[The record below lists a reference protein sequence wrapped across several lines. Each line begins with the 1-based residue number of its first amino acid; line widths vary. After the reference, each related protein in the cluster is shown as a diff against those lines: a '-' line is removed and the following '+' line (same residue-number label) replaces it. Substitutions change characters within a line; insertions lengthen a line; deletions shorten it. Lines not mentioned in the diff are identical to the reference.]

1 MGNNTFMCSK
11 KTAKILGLFYIFL
24 LYSSNSAIEEEEE
37 NEFKEELP
45 EKDNFNEENKTGN
58 AFVKFFK
65 YGKHSILWR
74 GINVCSVGHIIEY
87 LSVGEDFDFPC
98 FIWKLIATRYNFKSP
113 IKNNIGYFVSLVFG
127 GDSSFFDFISF
138 LPSLNFLSLNLGIYY
153 TILQKKNFSW
163 DLHAGIGFSW
173 RWSLF
178 CAETSYDAVYRNWIN
193 EKTKNYKNNQKY
205 IVKKPEKKELDENE
219 SYLKH
224 YFKPKNFLDNI
235 KHFDILLDLSIFD
248 FTIKNHFKISL
259 SWHCGIAY
267 MFYFFK
273 RNEIREKVFN
283 LVKGVFDIVDVL
295 EYLGLYQLTISIG
308 YVF

>member
-1 MGNNTFMCSK
+1 MKQFSIILYFSFTFYTFHFTEGDDALTIPVDNNFT
-11 KTAKILGLFYIFL
+11 
-24 LYSSNSAIEEEEE
+24 
-37 NEFKEELP
+37 
-45 EKDNFNEENKTGN
+45 EKNIKTGN

-65 YGKHSILWR
+65 YGKHSILLDEIS
-74 GINVCSVGHIIEY
+74 GSTVGVIIDY
-87 LSVGEDFDFPC
+87 LSKNIGSPFSYYIMELF
-98 FIWKLIATRYNFKSP
+98 ASRYNFKSP

-127 GDSSFFDFISF
+127 GDPSQFDFISF
-138 LPSLNFLSLNLGIYY
+138 LPSCNFLSLNLGIYY
-153 TILQKKNFSW
+153 TILQKKSFSW

-173 RWSLF
+173 RWSPF
-178 CAETSYDAVYRNWIN
+178 CSDTSYDAVYRKWVN
-193 EKTKNYKNNQKY
+193 ERTKNYKNNQKDMGSTEY
-205 IVKKPEKKELDENE
+205 IETQEFKVLIKNG

-224 YFKPKNFLDNI
+224 YFYPVNFLDNI

-273 RNEIREKVFN
+273 REKILEKVFN
-283 LVKGVFDIVDVL
+283 GKWENYGSADVL
-295 EYLGLYQLTISIG
+295 MYLGLRSLTISIG

>member
-1 MGNNTFMCSK
+1 MW
-11 KTAKILGLFYIFL
+11 
-24 LYSSNSAIEEEEE
+24 
-37 NEFKEELP
+37 
-45 EKDNFNEENKTGN
+45 D
-58 AFVKFFK
+58 
-65 YGKHSILWR
+65 
-74 GINVCSVGHIIEY
+74 GINVYTVRLIIEG
-87 LSVGEDFDFPC
+87 VPHFPC
-98 FIWKLIATRYNFKSP
+98 FIRQLIAARYNFKSP

-138 LPSLNFLSLNLGIYY
+138 IPSINFLSLNLGIYY
-153 TILQKKNFSW
+153 TILQKKSFSW

-173 RWSLF
+173 RWSPF
-178 CAETSYDAVYRNWIN
+178 CYETSYDAVYRKWVN
-193 EKTKNYKNNQKY
+193 EKTKNYKNNQNDNSERPKT
-205 IVKKPEKKELDENE
+205 EELGKNE

-224 YFKPKNFLDNI
+224 YFKNI

-283 LVKGVFDIVDVL
+283 LVKEVFDIVDVL
-295 EYLGLYQLTISIG
+295 EYLGLCQLTISIG

>member
-1 MGNNTFMCSK
+1 MKQFSI
-11 KTAKILGLFYIFL
+11 ILSSLL
-24 LYSSNSAIEEEEE
+24 LYYTCHFAEGDDALAI
-37 NEFKEELP
+37 P
-45 EKDNFNEENKTGN
+45 VDNNFTEENKTGN

-65 YGKHSILWR
+65 YGKHSILLDEIS
-74 GINVCSVGHIIEY
+74 GNTVGVIIDKLSGSGETVPQCSCYIMQ
-87 LSVGEDFDFPC
+87 
-98 FIWKLIATRYNFKSP
+98 LIAFRYNFKSP

-127 GDSSFFDFISF
+127 GDPSQFDFISF
-138 LPSLNFLSLNLGIYY
+138 LPSCNFLSLNLGIYY
-153 TILQKKNFSW
+153 TILQKKSFSW

-173 RWSLF
+173 RWTLF
-178 CAETSYDAVYRNWIN
+178 YLSVSYNAGYRNLVN
-193 EKTKNYKNNQKY
+193 ERTKNYKNNQKDMGSTEY
-205 IVKKPEKKELDENE
+205 IETQEFKVLIKNG

-224 YFKPKNFLDNI
+224 YFYPVNFLDNI

-273 RNEIREKVFN
+273 REKILEKVFN
-283 LVKGVFDIVDVL
+283 GKWENYGSADVL
-295 EYLGLYQLTISIG
+295 MYLGLRSLTISIG

>member
-1 MGNNTFMCSK
+1 MKQFSIILYFSFTFYTFHFAKGDDALAIPVDNNFT
-11 KTAKILGLFYIFL
+11 
-24 LYSSNSAIEEEEE
+24 
-37 NEFKEELP
+37 
-45 EKDNFNEENKTGN
+45 EKNIKTGN

-65 YGKHSILWR
+65 YGKHSILWE
-74 GINVCSVGHIIEY
+74 GINVYTVRLIIEG
-87 LSVGEDFDFPC
+87 VPHFPC
-98 FIWKLIATRYNFKSP
+98 FIRQLIAARYNFKSP

-127 GDSSFFDFISF
+127 GDSSLFDFISF
-138 LPSLNFLSLNLGIYY
+138 IPSINFLSLNLGIYY
-153 TILQKKNFSW
+153 TILQKKSFSW

-178 CAETSYDAVYRNWIN
+178 CSKTNYNAEYREWVN
-193 EKTKNYKNNQKY
+193 KRTKNYKNNQNDNSERPKT
-205 IVKKPEKKELDENE
+205 EELGKNE

-224 YFKPKNFLDNI
+224 YFKSENFLDNI

-283 LVKGVFDIVDVL
+283 LKKGVFNIVDVL

>member
-1 MGNNTFMCSK
+1 MKQFSI
-11 KTAKILGLFYIFL
+11 ILSSLL
-24 LYSSNSAIEEEEE
+24 LYCSFHFAEGDDALAI
-37 NEFKEELP
+37 P
-45 EKDNFNEENKTGN
+45 VDNNFTKKNIKTGN

-65 YGKHSILWR
+65 YGKHSILLDEIS
-74 GINVCSVGHIIEY
+74 GNTVGVIIDKLSGSGETVPQCSCYIMQ
-87 LSVGEDFDFPC
+87 
-98 FIWKLIATRYNFKSP
+98 LIAFRYNFKSP

-127 GDSSFFDFISF
+127 GDPSQFDFISF
-138 LPSLNFLSLNLGIYY
+138 LPSCNFLSLNLGIYY
-153 TILQKKNFSW
+153 TILQKKSFSW

-173 RWSLF
+173 RWTLF
-178 CAETSYDAVYRNWIN
+178 YLSVSYNAGYRNLVN
-193 EKTKNYKNNQKY
+193 ERTKNYKNNQKDMGSTEY
-205 IVKKPEKKELDENE
+205 IETQEFKVLIKNG

-224 YFKPKNFLDNI
+224 YFYPVNFLDNI

-273 RNEIREKVFN
+273 REKILEKVFN
-283 LVKGVFDIVDVL
+283 GKWENYGSADVL
-295 EYLGLYQLTISIG
+295 MYLGLRSLTISIG

>member
-1 MGNNTFMCSK
+1 MFK
-11 KTAKILGLFYIFL
+11 KKKIAKILGLFYIFL

-45 EKDNFNEENKTGN
+45 EKDKFNEENKTGN

-65 YGKHSILWR
+65 YGKHSLLWD
-74 GINVCSVGHIIEY
+74 GISGPTVGLIIEG
-87 LSVGEDFDFPC
+87 VPHFPC
-98 FIWKLIATRYNFKSP
+98 FIRQLIAARYNFKSP

-138 LPSLNFLSLNLGIYY
+138 IPSINFLSLNLGIYY
-153 TILQKKNFSW
+153 TILQKKSFSW

-173 RWSLF
+173 KWAAF
-178 CAETSYDAVYRNWIN
+178 CHQTSYNADYRKWVN
-193 EKTKNYKNNQKY
+193 ERTKIYKSNQKDMGSTEY
-205 IVKKPEKKELDENE
+205 IETQEFKVLIKNG

-224 YFKPKNFLDNI
+224 YFYPVNFLDNI

-267 MFYFFK
+267 MFYFS
-273 RNEIREKVFN
+273 EREKIYKEVFN
-283 LVKGVFDIVDVL
+283 ATWIGYGSLDVL
-295 EYLGLYQLTISIG
+295 MYLGLEPLIISIG

>member
-1 MGNNTFMCSK
+1 MKQFSIILYFSFTFLSLHF
-11 KTAKILGLFYIFL
+11 AEGDDAF
-24 LYSSNSAIEEEEE
+24 AIPVD
-37 NEFKEELP
+37 N
-45 EKDNFNEENKTGN
+45 NFNEKNIKTGN

-65 YGKHSILWR
+65 YGKHSILCD
-74 GINVCSVGHIIEY
+74 GISGYTVKHIN
-87 LSVGEDFDFPC
+87 FPC
-98 FIWKLIATRYNFKSP
+98 FIRGLIAARYNFKSP

-127 GDSSFFDFISF
+127 GDSSLFDFISF
-138 LPSLNFLSLNLGIYY
+138 IPSINFLSLNLGIYY
-153 TILQKKNFSW
+153 TILQKKSFSW

-173 RWSLF
+173 KWAVF
-178 CAETSYDAVYRNWIN
+178 CTETSYDAEYRKWVN
-193 EKTKNYKNNQKY
+193 EKTKNYKNNQEY
-205 IVKKPEKKELDENE
+205 IVEKPKIKDLGKNE

-224 YFKPKNFLDNI
+224 YFKTDNFLDNI

-259 SWHCGIAY
+259 SWHCGIAD

-283 LVKGVFDIVDVL
+283 LKKGVFDIVDVL
-295 EYLGLYQLTISIG
+295 ENLGLYQLTISIG

>member
-1 MGNNTFMCSK
+1 MKQFSI
-11 KTAKILGLFYIFL
+11 ILSSLL
-24 LYSSNSAIEEEEE
+24 LYYTCHFAEGDDALAI
-37 NEFKEELP
+37 P
-45 EKDNFNEENKTGN
+45 VDNNFTEENKTGN

-65 YGKHSILWR
+65 YGKHSILLDEIS
-74 GINVCSVGHIIEY
+74 GNTVGVIIDKLSGSGETVPQCSCYIMQ
-87 LSVGEDFDFPC
+87 
-98 FIWKLIATRYNFKSP
+98 LIAFRYNFKSP

-127 GDSSFFDFISF
+127 GDPSQFDFISF
-138 LPSLNFLSLNLGIYY
+138 LPSCNFLSLNLGIYY
-153 TILQKKNFSW
+153 TILQKKSFSW

-173 RWSLF
+173 RWSPF
-178 CAETSYDAVYRNWIN
+178 CSDTSYDAVYRKWVN
-193 EKTKNYKNNQKY
+193 ERTKNYKNNQKDMGFTNDF
-205 IVKKPEKKELDENE
+205 EKSEIKDLIKNE

-224 YFKPKNFLDNI
+224 YFYPVNFLDNI

-259 SWHCGIAY
+259 SWHCGIAH

-283 LVKGVFDIVDVL
+283 LVKEVFDIVDVL
-295 EYLGLYQLTISIG
+295 EYLGLCQLTISIG

>member
-1 MGNNTFMCSK
+1 MVNNIFMCSK

-24 LYSSNSAIEEEEE
+24 LYSSNFAIEEEE

-45 EKDNFNEENKTGN
+45 EKDNFNEENKKGN

-65 YGKHSILWR
+65 YGKHSISWE
-74 GINVCSVGHIIEY
+74 GISGYTVRIIIRE
-87 LSVGEDFDFPC
+87 VPDFPC
-98 FIWKLIATRYNFKSP
+98 FIRGLIAARYNFKSP

-127 GDSSFFDFISF
+127 GNLSCFDFISF
-138 LPSLNFLSLNLGIYY
+138 IPSLNFLSLNLGIYY
-153 TILQKKNFSW
+153 TILQKKSFSW

-173 RWSLF
+173 KWAVF
-178 CAETSYDAVYRNWIN
+178 CTETSYDAKYRKWVN
-193 EKTKNYKNNQKY
+193 EKTKNYKNNQEY
-205 IVKKPEKKELDENE
+205 IVEKPKIKDLGKNE

-224 YFKPKNFLDNI
+224 YFKTENFLDNI

-267 MFYFFK
+267 IFYFFK
-273 RNEIREKVFN
+273 RKEIYKEVFN
-283 LVKGVFDIVDVL
+283 ETWLDNGIVDVL
-295 EYLGLYQLTISIG
+295 EYLGLLPLTISIG

>member
-1 MGNNTFMCSK
+1 MKQFSIILYFSFAFYTFHFAEDDDALAIPVDNNFTK
-11 KTAKILGLFYIFL
+11 KNI
-24 LYSSNSAIEEEEE
+24 
-37 NEFKEELP
+37 
-45 EKDNFNEENKTGN
+45 KTGN

-65 YGKHSILWR
+65 YGKHSILLDEIS
-74 GINVCSVGHIIEY
+74 GNTVGVIIDKLSGSGETVPQCSCYIMQ
-87 LSVGEDFDFPC
+87 
-98 FIWKLIATRYNFKSP
+98 LIAFRYNFKSP

-127 GDSSFFDFISF
+127 GDPSQFDFISF
-138 LPSLNFLSLNLGIYY
+138 LPSCNFLSLNLGIYY
-153 TILQKKNFSW
+153 TILQKKSFSW

-173 RWSLF
+173 RWSPF
-178 CAETSYDAVYRNWIN
+178 CSDTSYDANYRNLVN
-193 EKTKNYKNNQKY
+193 ERTKNYKNNQKDMGFTNDF
-205 IVKKPEKKELDENE
+205 EKSEIKDLIKNE

-224 YFKPKNFLDNI
+224 YFYPVNFLDNI

-259 SWHCGIAY
+259 SWHCGIAH

-283 LVKGVFDIVDVL
+283 LVKEVFDIVDVL
-295 EYLGLYQLTISIG
+295 EYLGLCQLTISIG

>member
-1 MGNNTFMCSK
+1 MVNNIFMCSK

-24 LYSSNSAIEEEEE
+24 LYSSNSAIEEEE

-45 EKDNFNEENKTGN
+45 EKDNFNEKNIKTGN

-65 YGKHSILWR
+65 YGKHSLLWD
-74 GINVCSVGHIIEY
+74 GISGPTVGLIIEG
-87 LSVGEDFDFPC
+87 VPHFPC
-98 FIWKLIATRYNFKSP
+98 FIRQLIAARYNFKSP

-138 LPSLNFLSLNLGIYY
+138 LPSCNFLSLNLGIYY
-153 TILQKKNFSW
+153 TILQKKSFSW

-173 RWSLF
+173 RWSPF
-178 CAETSYDAVYRNWIN
+178 CSDTSYDADYRNLVN
-193 EKTKNYKNNQKY
+193 ERTKNYKNNQKDMGFTNDFE
-205 IVKKPEKKELDENE
+205 KPEIKDLIKNG

-224 YFKPKNFLDNI
+224 YFYPVNFLDNI

-273 RNEIREKVFN
+273 REKILEKVFN
-283 LVKGVFDIVDVL
+283 GKWENYGSADVL
-295 EYLGLYQLTISIG
+295 MYLGLKPLTISIG

>member
-1 MGNNTFMCSK
+1 MKQFSIILYFSFAFYTFHFAEDDDALAIPVDNNFTK
-11 KTAKILGLFYIFL
+11 KNI
-24 LYSSNSAIEEEEE
+24 
-37 NEFKEELP
+37 
-45 EKDNFNEENKTGN
+45 KTGN

-65 YGKHSILWR
+65 YGKHSILLDEIS
-74 GINVCSVGHIIEY
+74 GNTVGVIIDKLSGSGETVPQCSCYIMQ
-87 LSVGEDFDFPC
+87 
-98 FIWKLIATRYNFKSP
+98 LIAFRYNFKSP

-127 GDSSFFDFISF
+127 GDPSQFDFISF
-138 LPSLNFLSLNLGIYY
+138 LPSCNFLSLNLGIYY
-153 TILQKKNFSW
+153 TILQKKSFSW

-173 RWSLF
+173 RWTLF
-178 CAETSYDAVYRNWIN
+178 YLSVSYNAGYRNLVN
-193 EKTKNYKNNQKY
+193 ERTKNYKNNQKDMGSTEY
-205 IVKKPEKKELDENE
+205 IETQEFKVLIKNG

-224 YFKPKNFLDNI
+224 YFYPVNFLDNI

-273 RNEIREKVFN
+273 REKILEKVFN
-283 LVKGVFDIVDVL
+283 GKWENYGSADVL
-295 EYLGLYQLTISIG
+295 MYLGLRSLTISIG

>member
-1 MGNNTFMCSK
+1 MKQFSIILYFSFAFYTFHFAEDDDALAIPVDNNFTK
-11 KTAKILGLFYIFL
+11 KNI
-24 LYSSNSAIEEEEE
+24 
-37 NEFKEELP
+37 
-45 EKDNFNEENKTGN
+45 KTGN

-65 YGKHSILWR
+65 YGKHSILLDEIS
-74 GINVCSVGHIIEY
+74 GNTVGVIIDKLSGSGETVPQCSCYIMQ
-87 LSVGEDFDFPC
+87 
-98 FIWKLIATRYNFKSP
+98 LIAFRYNFKSP

-138 LPSLNFLSLNLGIYY
+138 LPSCNFLSLNLGIYY
-153 TILQKKNFSW
+153 TILQKKSFSW

-173 RWSLF
+173 RWTLF
-178 CAETSYDAVYRNWIN
+178 YLSVSYNAGYRNLVN
-193 EKTKNYKNNQKY
+193 ERTKNYKNNQKDMGSTEY
-205 IVKKPEKKELDENE
+205 IETQEFKVLIKNG

-224 YFKPKNFLDNI
+224 YFYPVNFLDNI

-273 RNEIREKVFN
+273 REKILEKVFN
-283 LVKGVFDIVDVL
+283 GKWENYGSADVL
-295 EYLGLYQLTISIG
+295 MYLGLRSLTISIG

>member
-1 MGNNTFMCSK
+1 MKQFSI
-11 KTAKILGLFYIFL
+11 ILSSLL
-24 LYSSNSAIEEEEE
+24 LYYTCHFAEGDDALAI
-37 NEFKEELP
+37 P
-45 EKDNFNEENKTGN
+45 VDNNFTEENKTGN

-65 YGKHSILWR
+65 YGKHSILLDEIS
-74 GINVCSVGHIIEY
+74 GNTVGVIIDKLSGSGETVPQCSCYIMQ
-87 LSVGEDFDFPC
+87 
-98 FIWKLIATRYNFKSP
+98 LIAFRYNFKSP

-138 LPSLNFLSLNLGIYY
+138 LPSCNFLSLNLGIYY
-153 TILQKKNFSW
+153 TILQKKSFSW

-173 RWSLF
+173 RWSPF
-178 CAETSYDAVYRNWIN
+178 CSDTSYDAVYRKWVN
-193 EKTKNYKNNQKY
+193 ERTKNYKNNQKDMGFTNDF
-205 IVKKPEKKELDENE
+205 EKSEIKDLIKNE

-224 YFKPKNFLDNI
+224 YFYPVNFLDNI

-259 SWHCGIAY
+259 SWHCGIAH

-283 LVKGVFDIVDVL
+283 LVKEVFDIVDVL
-295 EYLGLYQLTISIG
+295 EYLGLCQLTISIG